1 VKQGLVQRDPRQNRV
16 IQGRNWECTCSK
28 VGVSL
33 HSLCKGSDVTPFFSK
48 IFVNKKDQAKLSVH
62 FSGCDFGQIS
72 FLAKNYW
79 IHSKN

>member
-1 VKQGLVQRDPRQNRV
+1 
-16 IQGRNWECTCSK
+16 
-28 VGVSL
+28 L
-33 HSLCKGSDVTPFFSK
+33 HSLCKGCDATPFFSK